1 MRQQFFN
8 VSSSMYL
15 DLSYKWGELYMEV
28 IESLSKIEAIEGMKC
43 KYFYRL
49 IKSSFPTTLHDE
61 KVNVVCFGIEVERHD
76 IINNCIA
83 KIERESIDK
92 ISPYRYKVHN
102 LLKLINDNVVSPIHL
117 IDVLGE
123 YVDEYIL
130 DFNDSIENFDEQLSE
145 TIMC

>member
-1 MRQQFFN
+1 
-8 VSSSMYL
+8 
-15 DLSYKWGELYMEV
+15 MEV
-28 IESLSKIEAIEGMKC
+28 IESLSKIEVIEGMKY

-49 IKSSFPTTLHDE
+49 IKSSFSTTLHDK
-61 KVNVVCFGIEVERHD
+61 KVNVDCFGIEVERHD

-83 KIERESIDK
+83 KIERESIER

-102 LLKLINDNVVSPIHL
+102 LLKFINDNAVSPIHL

-130 DFNDSIENFDEQLSE
+130 DFNDSIENLDEQLSQ

>member
-1 MRQQFFN
+1 
-8 VSSSMYL
+8 
-15 DLSYKWGELYMEV
+15 MEI
-28 IESLSKIEAIEGMKC
+28 IESLSKIEAIEGIKC

-49 IKSSFPTTLHDE
+49 IKSSFCTSINNE
-61 KVNVVCFGIEVERHD
+61 NVKVDCFGIEVERHD

-83 KIERESIDK
+83 KIEKETIER

-102 LLKLINDNVVSPIHL
+102 LLKFINDNAVSPIHL

-130 DFNDSIENFDEQLSE
+130 DFNDSIENFNEQLPK
-145 TIMC
+145 TVMC